1 MNREKKR
8 FWIGFDGFDS
18 FGYNFDTK
26 DDAETYL
33 DKHHSELIRYCEHCV
48 EIYDRGENK

>member
-26 DDAETYL
+26 EEAEAYL
-33 DKHHSELIRYCEHCV
+33 DKHHTQLIRYCEHCV
-48 EIYDRGENK
+48 EVYDRGE